1 MLVSLS
7 PGEFIEHRLMDRL
20 LDIRLQ
26 VVTRVPTYKMD
37 TS

>member
-1 MLVSLS
+1 MPVSL
-7 PGEFIEHRLMDRL
+7 PLGEFIEHKLMGRL

-26 VVTRVPTYKMD
+26 VVTRVPTYIMD